1 MPVYNAGTVVVYAP
15 NSSAYRA
22 IFTTYGLDVYSP
34 ANATVW
40 QLLGPCSAGTA
51 PQSVDPP
58 SASRDSEI
66 LQSVVAGPNI
76 SRQGE
81 PIQFHM
87 NLAEAAKVE
96 LFIYTLMSELVYQAP
111 FEGNAGS
118 HTLVWDIRNLCRS
131 GDPWFKDLSEERQNR
146 HLPLSQPFQKPPS
159 GIGERGFFISGRKFP
174 QKRGFQRAKM
184 DFGSPV

>member
-118 HTLVWDIRNLCRS
+118 HTLVWDIRNQA
-131 GDPWFKDLSEERQNR
+131 KQNVAA
-146 HLPLSQPFQKPPS
+146 
-159 GIGERGFFISGRKFP
+159 GFYIYVV
-174 QKRGFQRAKM
+174 QATH
-184 DFGSPV
+184 GSKTSVKKGKIAIFH